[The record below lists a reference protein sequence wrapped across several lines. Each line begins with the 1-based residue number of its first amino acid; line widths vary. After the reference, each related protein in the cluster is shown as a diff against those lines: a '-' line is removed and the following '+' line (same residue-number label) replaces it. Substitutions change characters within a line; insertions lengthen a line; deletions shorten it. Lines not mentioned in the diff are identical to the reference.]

1 MATAVLLAAGSGER
15 FSGEI
20 SKQMAPIAGSTVLE
34 YSLNAFEENQE
45 IKEIVLVT
53 SESLL
58 PDVKK
63 LVGQNYKKIKQIIQG
78 GVTRSDSSA
87 AALDTI
93 IDDPLEKVL
102 IHDAAR
108 PLVSQAII
116 NSCINA
122 LDHNEAVV
130 TALPSTDTILEIE
143 EGNVISIPKREHLWH
158 AQTPQGFQLG
168 AIKNAYELL
177 ARVTDNDDFVPTDD
191 CSVLLRFSP
200 ESRLV
205 VVHGS
210 QTNIKITYPF
220 DLTLAEAF
228 IHSNML

>member
-20 SKQMAPIAGSTVLE
+20 SKQMAPLAGSTVLE

-87 AALDTI
+87 AALNTI

-200 ESRLV
+200 KSRLV

-220 DLTLAEAF
+220 DLTLAETF

>member
-20 SKQMAPIAGSTVLE
+20 SKQMAPLAGSTVLE

-93 IDDPLEKVL
+93 IDGPQEKVL

-200 ESRLV
+200 KSRLV

-220 DLTLAEAF
+220 DLTLAETF